1 MPGKTAPPAARPAF
15 SFLVCPDSQLLR
27 FRLEDEAKAHPPAC
41 GPRERHV
48 YWGDEDPPPRFW
60 EQLGLQGLFG
70 TERIVVV
77 RQAQLWKKD
86 VWEKIS
92 RVLARPSAQCW
103 PFFCLE
109 GPWEKG
115 QPKIPAC
122 IGKQQCM
129 AFADRQKWIWRNP
142 GLDEKGV
149 RRHFEKRAAEIGLSL
164 TPDAVARICAALPP
178 DAQAV
183 ENEVQKLSLLQTA
196 QSRDSDAN
204 DAVPSAEAVKK
215 DFADAFACIRHLEAG
230 DLPSLLKELQRT
242 RDLKASF
249 YSLAPML
256 AREIRMLW
264 QIKVGE
270 RVFLPASVL
279 PFKQRLAANLSTKA
293 LSQAMSC
300 VVEAEWAIKRGLC
313 DETQSLER
321 LLVRILSFFPRERG

>member
-1 MPGKTAPPAARPAF
+1 
-15 SFLVCPDSQLLR
+15 
-27 FRLEDEAKAHPPAC
+27 
-41 GPRERHV
+41 
-48 YWGDEDPPPRFW
+48 
-60 EQLGLQGLFG
+60 
-70 TERIVVV
+70 
-77 RQAQLWKKD
+77 
-86 VWEKIS
+86 
-92 RVLARPSAQCW
+92 
-103 PFFCLE
+103 
-109 GPWEKG
+109 
-115 QPKIPAC
+115 
-122 IGKQQCM
+122 M

-142 GLDEKGV
+142 GLDEKGI
-149 RRHFEKRAAEIGLSL
+149 RRHFEKRAREIGLSL
-164 TPDAVARICAALPP
+164 TPDAVACICAALPP